1 MKHLCLPFLFLL
13 GLFSNTTT
21 AQVKSVLKEEVRAM
35 SEGSF
40 NAIVLELPATSADK
54 VEDAWKSFMK
64 KYKGKT
70 KYSKK
75 NKEFFTDDTE
85 IKGMSEN
92 SIDVY
97 AKVEDRGD
105 AGSELVVWFNL
116 GVTYLSQKEF
126 ADRFQVAEKMLD
138 KFTQKLSADMLE
150 DILKEEEKLLK
161 DMEKDLKDLEK
172 DQKKNE
178 KDIEDAKE
186 TIKKME
192 ENIKESEKE
201 IKEGIEKQGEKKKEI
216 DDQSKKV
223 KELEQKIKQMK

>member
-1 MKHLCLPFLFLL
+1 MKRLFLPFLFLL
-13 GLFSNTTT
+13 GMFSNTAS
-21 AQVKSVLKEEVRAM
+21 AQVKSAIKEEVRAM

-85 IKGMSEN
+85 IKGMSDN
-92 SIDVY
+92 TIDVY

-116 GVTYLSQKEF
+116 GVTYLSLR
-126 ADRFQVAEKMLD
+126 AVASL
-138 KFTQKLSADMLE
+138 T
-150 DILKEEEKLLK
+150 
-161 DMEKDLKDLEK
+161 
-172 DQKKNE
+172 
-178 KDIEDAKE
+178 
-186 TIKKME
+186 
-192 ENIKESEKE
+192 
-201 IKEGIEKQGEKKKEI
+201 
-216 DDQSKKV
+216 
-223 KELEQKIKQMK
+223 